1 MQNRISLIAFLVCS
15 AFMLAVGVFY
25 YPKWNQGQT
34 EATISWDVSGY
45 YFYLPAIFIY
55 NDIHQVAF
63 REEIHQKYRP
73 ASAPYQ
79 AFEHPSGNYVM
90 KYSCGLAVQYLPFFL
105 TAHAL
110 APVLGY
116 PADGFSRPYQVG
128 IGLGSLLVA
137 LLGLWLLRK
146 NLLRYFN
153 DTATAITLLLIVF
166 GTNYL
171 DYAAIN
177 GAMTHNYLFTLY
189 AALVALTIAYYQKP
203 TLLKAAG
210 LGFIVGL
217 AALTRPTEILTA
229 LIPLLWGVGS
239 TAALRERL
247 SVWRRHW
254 SQLVAAV
261 IICGLIG
268 SLQLIYWKLASGSW
282 LVYSYEDQGFSWL
295 SPHIDQGVFSFRAGW
310 LVYTPMM
317 GFAVLGFIA
326 LYRQH
331 RSIFGAS
338 FLFFA
343 LFLYITFAWDIWW
356 YGGSLGQ
363 RAMVQSYALLAFPL
377 AAFVAFIYKR
387 IPWNYLIFAVF
398 LLFSYYNLWLTHQA
412 HKGGMLEPGFM
423 TKAYFWRIVLKYDL
437 PVENRKLLDTDQDF
451 RGERRNVQLV
461 YQNNFEAGMEMWA
474 DCPIE
479 PIEGERSV
487 CLGGAQQFSPVFS
500 FPLPQEGGRKLRATA
515 TFRTQN
521 KEWDTWKMTQFIVRL
536 KQDDQTVHERA
547 IRIFRLL
554 GDNETKDLHI
564 DILLPRRAFNQAEVM
579 FWNADGDKPIAVDNL
594 RVERFE

>member
-15 AFMLAVGVFY
+15 AFILAVGVFY
-25 YPKWNQGQT
+25 YPKWNQSQT
-34 EATISWDVSGY
+34 EATLSWDVSGY
-45 YFYLPAIFIY
+45 YFYLPAVFIY
-55 NDIHQVAF
+55 KDIHQVAF

-146 NLLRYFN
+146 NLLRYFS
-153 DTATAITLLLIVF
+153 DTATGVTLLLIVF

-189 AALVALTIAYYQKP
+189 AALIALTIAYYNKP
-203 TLLKAAG
+203 SLAKAAG
-210 LGFIVGL
+210 LGFLIGL
-217 AALTRPTEILTA
+217 AALTRPTEILAA
-229 LIPLLWGVGS
+229 LVPLLWGVGS
-239 TAALRERL
+239 ISALRERFD
-247 SVWRRHW
+247 VWRRHW
-254 SQLVAAV
+254 PQLVSAA
-261 IICGLIG
+261 IICGLTG
-268 SLQLIYWKLASGSW
+268 SLQLIYWKLSSGSW

-317 GFAVLGFIA
+317 GFAVLGFFA

-331 RSIFGAS
+331 RSIFWAS

-343 LFLYITFAWDIWW
+343 LFLYVTFAWDIWW

-377 AAFVAFIYKR
+377 AAFVAFIYNR
-387 IPWNYLIFAVF
+387 IPWNYLVFAVF
-398 LLFSYYNLWLTHQA
+398 ALFSYYNLWLTHQA

-437 PVENRKLLDTDQDF
+437 PPENRKLLDTDQDF

-461 YQNNFEAGMEMWA
+461 YQNNFEEGVEVWA

-487 CLGGAQQFSPVFS
+487 CLGAAQQFSPVFA
-500 FPLPQEGGRKLRATA
+500 FPLSQDGGRKLRATA
-515 TFRTQN
+515 TFRSQN
-521 KEWDTWKMTQFIVRL
+521 KEWDTWKMTQFIVRA

-564 DILLPRRAFNQAEVM
+564 DLLLPRRAFNQIEVL
-579 FWNADGDKPIAVDNL
+579 FWNADGDKPVAVDNL
-594 RVERFE
+594 KVERFE